1 MKKLLP
7 LIFSLFFISSHSVF
21 ADDISDFEIEGI
33 SIGDSLLDYMTEDE
47 ILEEIEL
54 NKNYYSYLN
63 EPNKYVEVYLFKDFL
78 TYDRMSFFI
87 KNNSTNQYVTNKN
100 EKYTILSIFGSISY
114 IEDFNSCTQK
124 RDDIAEVLSE
134 MFPNEQLQEH
144 KKSHRGDPSGNS
156 IIDGF
161 YFEFDSGAGVDG
173 YCSNFEETFRIKKN
187 WTEGLNISI
196 SSAEISKW
204 FLNE

>member
-1 MKKLLP
+1 MKKLFL
-7 LIFSLFFISSHSVF
+7 LLFSLFFLSSHSVF

-114 IEDFNSCTQK
+114 IEDFNSCKQK
-124 RDDIAEVLSE
+124 RDEISEVLSG
-134 MFPNEQLQEH
+134 MFPNEQLQDA
-144 KKSHRGDPSGNS
+144 SRNIRGDPSGDS
-156 IIDGF
+156 IMVGF
-161 YFEFDSGAGVDG
+161 FFDFDSGDRIQLE
-173 YCSNFEETFRIKKN
+173 CSDLDENFRIKN
-187 WTEGLNISI
+187 NMTDALNISI
-196 SSAEISKW
+196 NSAEIVDW
-204 FLNE
+204 FLN

>member
-114 IEDFNSCTQK
+114 IEDFNSCKQK
-124 RDDIAEVLSE
+124 RDEISEVLSG
-134 MFPNEQLQEH
+134 MFPNEQLQESNR
-144 KKSHRGDPSGNS
+144 SHRSDPSGNS

-161 YFEFDSGAGVDG
+161 YFDFDSGASIDG
-173 YCSNFEETFRIKKN
+173 YCSNFEETFRIKN
-187 WTEGLNISI
+187 NMTEGLNLSI
-196 SSAEISKW
+196 SSAEIVDW
-204 FLNE
+204 FLN

>member
-1 MKKLLP
+1 
-7 LIFSLFFISSHSVF
+7 
-21 ADDISDFEIEGI
+21 
-33 SIGDSLLDYMTEDE
+33 MTEDE

-54 NKNYYSYLN
+54 SLSLNEYSYLK
-63 EPNKYVEVYLFKDFL
+63 EPNKYVEVYLYKDFP

-87 KNNSTNQYVTNKN
+87 KKNSTNQYVSNKN

-144 KKSHRGDPSGNS
+144 KKSHRADPSGNS

-161 YFEFDSGAGVDG
+161 YFEFDSGAGMDG

-196 SSAEISKW
+196 SSAEINKW